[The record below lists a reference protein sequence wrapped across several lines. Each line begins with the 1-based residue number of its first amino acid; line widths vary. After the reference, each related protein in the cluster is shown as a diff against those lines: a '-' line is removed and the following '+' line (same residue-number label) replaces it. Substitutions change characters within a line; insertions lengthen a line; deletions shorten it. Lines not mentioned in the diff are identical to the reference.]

1 VGTSRTPQEFEKK
14 LRNAADYMVISAKDS
29 VTQAGNIFKAEIRI
43 SAQQAA
49 GSDRKLS
56 RHRSQSVLAAD
67 WVVKRYS
74 EAGYRAFANAR
85 GPWGIR
91 DNSFTSGKTKAHEIK
106 PKRAQRLYFYDQRKG
121 RWTMRKRV
129 WHPGSKRDNYWEQGS
144 ARAQV
149 RIVRSISSELIGT
162 VKYAF
167 DNPWKARKGA

>member
-1 VGTSRTPQEFEKK
+1 
-14 LRNAADYMVISAKDS
+14 MVVSARDS
-29 VTQAGNIFKAEIRI
+29 LVQAGNIFKAEIRI

-49 GSDRKLS
+49 GADRKLS

-67 WVVKRYS
+67 WEVKRYAS
-74 EAGYRAFANAR
+74 GVYQGYSKPR

-91 DNSFTSGKTKAHEIK
+91 DNSFVGGRTKPHEIK
-106 PKRAQRLYFYDQRKG
+106 PKKAQRLYFYDQRKG

-129 WHPGSKRDNYWEQGS
+129 WHPGSKRDNYWEQGAS
-144 ARAQV
+144 RAQV

-162 VKYAF
+162 VRYAF